1 MDLTPLLCVIRSME
15 RPLLFLIQGPLLAV
29 SVVSTVSMILVIS
42 LVSRVDFSALLL
54 LLCRPLATRHKKS
67 SPCFKSLNARV
78 SGYEQIG
85 HHLGL
90 LHGNLLNSLDVTDSV
105 AEGVDDLN
113 VLDILDSVLGVAE
126 MFHVV
131 PKILIM
137 LLPDG
142 L

>member
-15 RPLLFLIQGPLLAV
+15 RSLLFLIQGPLLAV
-29 SVVSTVSMILVIS
+29 SVVSTVSMILAIS

-54 LLCRPLATRHKKS
+54 LLCRPLATRHKKL

-78 SGYEQIG
+78 SGYEQIS